1 MLPMTPEQMI
11 LLTVIGFVAGCMSGM
26 FGIGGG
32 AVRIPLLNLAGIP
45 LLNAFAINLLVIPLA
60 QSIGAWMHRKNIDL
74 RMAFYVVIGGAIGS
88 MIGALFT
95 GIITVRALA
104 VVFVLI
110 SFLTVFGIYLDR
122 LAPRISAAMV
132 PAPHNL
138 VLGALL
144 LNLLTGIRGGSG
156 GSLFPPFLRAMHLD
170 IRRAIATSIF
180 VTIFTASAGLM
191 VYAKRGD
198 ILWMHGLFVLAGS
211 VVGTGVGSRL
221 SLKTRPF
228 WLEAG
233 LSVLVV
239 CLSFITVYKAF

>member
-1 MLPMTPEQMI
+1 MNSEQMF
-11 LLTVIGFVAGCMSGM
+11 LLTGIGLAAGFMSGL

-60 QSIGAWMHRKNIDL
+60 QSTGAYIHRKNIDL
-74 RMAFYVVIGGAIGS
+74 RMALYVAIGGSVGS
-88 MIGALFT
+88 VTGALFT
-95 GIITVRALA
+95 GMITVRALA
-104 VVFVLI
+104 VIFVAI

-122 LAPRISAAMV
+122 LAPRISAALV

-156 GSLFPPFLRAMHLD
+156 GSLFPPFLKAMHLD

-180 VTIFTASAGLM
+180 VTIFTATAGLL
-191 VYAKRGD
+191 VYGKRGD

-211 VVGTGVGSRL
+211 VIGTGIGSRL